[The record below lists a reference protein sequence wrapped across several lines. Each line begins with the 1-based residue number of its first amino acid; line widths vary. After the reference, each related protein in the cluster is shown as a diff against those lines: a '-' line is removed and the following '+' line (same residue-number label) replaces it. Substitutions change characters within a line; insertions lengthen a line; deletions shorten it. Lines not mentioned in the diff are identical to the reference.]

1 MFSLL
6 SRNINPV
13 SIPINLRALSTTA
26 SRSSD
31 LSKLVLI
38 GRLGKDPEVRTT
50 KSDKEYVS
58 YTVATTNHPPPPPG
72 PDGTR
77 PESKTTWHHILSF
90 SPTANN
96 YLRNLQKGS
105 HVYVETNFELREPDP
120 SADPTTPQGQ
130 RQIFL
135 RHETIRV
142 LRGPTHATE
151 GNTGAEESA
160 EERS

>member
-6 SRNINPV
+6 SHNINRV

-38 GRLGKDPEVRTT
+38 GRLGRDPEVRIT

-58 YTVATTNHPPPPPG
+58 YTVATTNYPPPPPG

-77 PESKTTWHHILSF
+77 PESKTTWHNILSF
-90 SPTANN
+90 SPVSNN
-96 YLRNLQKGS
+96 YLRNLQKGT
-105 HVYVETNFELREPDP
+105 HVYVEANFELRDPDP
-120 SADPTTPQGQ
+120 LADPTTPQGQ
-130 RQIFL
+130 RQILL
-135 RHETIRV
+135 RHESIRV

-151 GNTGAEESA
+151 ESTRSEESV
-160 EERS
+160 EESS

>member
-6 SRNINPV
+6 SRNINTV

-38 GRLGKDPEVRTT
+38 GRLGRDPEVRITRG
-50 KSDKEYVS
+50 DKEYVS
-58 YTVATTNHPPPPPG
+58 YTVATTNYPPPPPS

-77 PESKTTWHHILSF
+77 PESRTTWHHVLSF
-90 SPTANN
+90 NSFANN

-105 HVYVETNFELREPDP
+105 HVYVEANYELREPDP
-120 SADPTTPQGQ
+120 MADPSTPQGQ

-142 LRGPTHATE
+142 LRGPNHATE
-151 GNTGAEESA
+151 ENTRTEEGAEEIS
-160 EERS
+160 